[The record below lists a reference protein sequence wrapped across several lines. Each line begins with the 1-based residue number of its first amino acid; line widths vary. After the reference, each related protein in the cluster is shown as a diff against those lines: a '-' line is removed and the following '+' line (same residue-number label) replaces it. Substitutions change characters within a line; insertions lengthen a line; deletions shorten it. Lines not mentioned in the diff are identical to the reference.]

1 MEINRCSKRYHI
13 AHGSMLQN
21 LLLKACYKFV
31 TEQEEIWNQACGTI
45 GSRICCENENFQKLF
60 YNSLNKVKKNSKHLY
75 EIYISLHT
83 NQILREKFTT

>member
-13 AHGSMLQN
+13 AHDSMLQN

-31 TEQEEIWNQACGTI
+31 TEQEEIWNEACGTI

-60 YNSLNKVKKNSKHLY
+60 YNSLNKVKKKILNTYMK
-75 EIYISLHT
+75 YIFPYK
-83 NQILREKFTT
+83 QIKF